1 MKTAMYQNARQ
12 LSIPVTMLQVP
23 TAEVKM
29 MPTAATALTQVDRD
43 RLLME
48 HLPIVRFV
56 ARQILERLPQHVEL
70 DELISAGT
78 LGLVDA
84 VAKFD
89 TEKQVQFKSY
99 AQFRIKGAI
108 LDALRTSDWG
118 SRELRRKGRAMQDT
132 AHLLSAKLGRT
143 PTDAEIA
150 AEMGMSLQTY
160 HQTAGEIKG
169 LDLGRLNLERT
180 DELGEEELAC
190 LASATTED
198 PLFQCLQG
206 EMRRRLSAA
215 IDGLPEKERLVLTLY
230 YFEELT
236 MKEIGLT
243 LGVVESRVSQIHSS
257 AVKKLRAALGAATT
271 RKSTGQ
277 SLN

>member
-1 MKTAMYQNARQ
+1 MKTATAQNVQQ

-23 TAEVKM
+23 TAEVTKI
-29 MPTAATALTQVDRD
+29 PTAATALAQSHRD
-43 RLLME
+43 HLLME
-48 HLPIVRFV
+48 HLPTVRFV
-56 ARQILERLPQHVEL
+56 ARQVLERLPQHIEL

-89 TEKQVQFKSY
+89 IEKQVQFKSY

-108 LDALRTSDWG
+108 LDSLRTSDWG
-118 SRELRRKGRAMQDT
+118 SRELRRKGRAMQEA
-132 AHLLSAKLGRT
+132 AHFLSAKLGRT
-143 PTDAEIA
+143 PTDTEMAV
-150 AEMGMSLQTY
+150 EMGMTLQTY
-160 HQTAGEIKG
+160 QQTAGEIRG
-169 LDLGRLNLERT
+169 LDLGSLNLERT
-180 DELGEEELAC
+180 DEFGEEELAC
-190 LASATTED
+190 LSSAATED

-206 EMRRRLSAA
+206 EMRQRLSAA

-243 LGVVESRVSQIHSS
+243 LSVVESRVSQIHSS
-257 AVKKLRAALGAATT
+257 AVKKLRAALGVAPA
-271 RKSTGQ
+271 RKPASRN
-277 SLN
+277 LN